1 VYAVY
6 LTLTGGNPSDYSLSD
21 EFKKS
26 LGDNLITMNFQTQ
39 VLGWLQ
45 DDVLPE
51 CKVREHLLEYSVQLY
66 IDHLN
71 GMLGQ
76 KNIERQMVDR
86 LSKVVDLEITPDYYR
101 ILQQTLNDRRFE
113 LDERMMKDHESYSSA
128 IQVLLREIEKT
139 IPYVNED
146 NVAYVLKDMF
156 KNCPPWKEKSSWI
169 DNCANVAPFVPGYFL
184 YEGCRYLKL
193 TGELHCMSMIIHIR
207 CSVDGIKDGP
217 YILLEP
223 DEADRQ
229 FGKEQLES
237 IGLVRGNQWYHLP
250 FTSFHMEKTSLLDV
264 AIHIKFLVDGLKKS
278 QLILLPASN
287 GCDHQVAP
295 TTRPAEA
302 MPSNLNSCRCGE
314 S

>member
-1 VYAVY
+1 
-6 LTLTGGNPSDYSLSD
+6 
-21 EFKKS
+21 
-26 LGDNLITMNFQTQ
+26 
-39 VLGWLQ
+39 
-45 DDVLPE
+45 
-51 CKVREHLLEYSVQLY
+51 
-66 IDHLN
+66 
-71 GMLGQ
+71 
-76 KNIERQMVDR
+76 
-86 LSKVVDLEITPDYYR
+86 
-101 ILQQTLNDRRFE
+101 
-113 LDERMMKDHESYSSA
+113 
-128 IQVLLREIEKT
+128 
-139 IPYVNED
+139 
-146 NVAYVLKDMF
+146 
-156 KNCPPWKEKSSWI
+156 
-169 DNCANVAPFVPGYFL
+169 
-184 YEGCRYLKL
+184 
-193 TGELHCMSMIIHIR
+193 MSMIIHIR